1 MPKFC
6 QRCGAQNAD
15 WAQACQNCSI
25 PLPGPQMGNQQGYYP
40 NYPPPPGPG
49 YNPYPPMYGYGVAPA
64 LYQPGQFAGIGKR
77 FWANLLEGVLMVAGA
92 IPGVVVLIIGI
103 AIADSSRRSEQESG
117 AVLALMG
124 VLVMIVGYVA
134 VFFYNVYLLGRDG
147 ASLPKR
153 WLGIAVLDRQGRP
166 IGFGKALGREFLKG
180 LFANATI
187 ILLMWPLW
195 DREKQAL
202 YDKLVDANVYEKPP
216 YSTSLYHR

>member
-25 PLPGPQMGNQQGYYP
+25 ALPGPQMGNQQGYYP

-64 LYQPGQFAGIGKR
+64 RYQPGEYAGIGKR
-77 FWANLLEGVLMVAGA
+77 FLANFLEVLLSIAGV
-92 IPGVVVLIIGI
+92 IPGFVLIIVGV
-103 AIADSSRRSEQESG
+103 AIADSGRRSEQESG
-117 AVLALMG
+117 AMLALIG
-124 VLVMIVGYVA
+124 VLLMFVGYLA
-134 VFFYNVYLLGRDG
+134 VFFYNIYLLGRDG

-153 WLGIAVLDRQGRP
+153 WVGIVVLDRQGRT
-166 IGFGKALGREFLKG
+166 IGFGKSFAREIVKG
-180 LFANATI
+180 LLGYATV

-195 DREKQAL
+195 DEEKQAL
-202 YDKLVDANVYEKPP
+202 YDKMFDANVYEKSPHV
-216 YSTSLYHR
+216 TSLNLR